1 MEDKYLSK
9 EELIDELIKL
19 RKRNDKLELYVKEN
33 RDNLIEIE
41 DVLLNTKLLQDISLE
56 IIYED
61 NINEIYKRLIDVARK
76 IMHSDYASMQM
87 LYDDQ
92 KNNPKLQLLATHGF
106 SQEAIEFW
114 EWVEVE
120 SGASTCS
127 ESLRTGKR
135 IIVTNV
141 ETCDF
146 MQGTEDREVY
156 LRTGIYAVQTTPL
169 YSRSGKMLGMIS
181 THWGKPYHPSE
192 RELRFL
198 DVLARQAADII
209 EQKKAKEK
217 LRESEEKYRN
227 LFEYM
232 NEGFLLAEIIVDDS
246 EKPIDYLFL
255 DANDAFDNITGLKR
269 EEIIGKTKNEVVE
282 GLDNLTEILGEVALT
297 GKPTSIEILS
307 EKLDCYFLI
316 DIFSPKHR
324 QVACLIQDVTER
336 RKLEKKVIYHKE
348 LFESVVEN
356 MHDALIIYNNEGKS
370 EFINAEGRKLYKVLK
385 KEEEIDKN
393 YNNLENDILL
403 KEKQLKDLIFN
414 GEKIRNERASIKLVD
429 RIKHIEVNATP
440 IFNDENSLKFSVVS
454 YRDITE
460 SIENQIEIKINQEK
474 ILKAEKEKRESI
486 EAAMRVKD
494 EFLYLITHEFKTPIT
509 VISSVLQT
517 IESLFKNNI
526 PEKLEKYLNMIKVNT
541 NRQLRLV
548 NNLLDITRLNS
559 GNIRVDKS
567 NVDIVYISKSIVNSV
582 EIYAKQKK
590 INLNFTSIFE
600 NKKIYL
606 DEEKFER
613 IMLNLLSNSLKFTPS
628 GKNINISI
636 EEKKIENKKFISISI
651 EDEGIGIPDE
661 KQKLIFE
668 RFGQA
673 DTSLSRQA
681 EGTGLGLYLV
691 NILVNILEGKIELE
705 SKSGKG
711 SKFTVLLPT
720 VISLSKKEENYS
732 GADNQ
737 LMSSDERIIQA
748 TSIEFSDI
756 YFD

>member
-1 MEDKYLSK
+1 MEDKYRSK
-9 EELIDELIKL
+9 EELVDELIKL
-19 RKRNDKLELYVKEN
+19 RKRNDQLELYVKEN
-33 RDNLIEIE
+33 RDNLKEIE
-41 DVLLNTKLLQDISLE
+41 DVLLNTKFLQDISLE

-87 LYDDQ
+87 LYDDK

-120 SGASTCS
+120 SGASTCG

-135 IIVTNV
+135 IIATNV

-156 LRTGIYAVQTTPL
+156 LKTGIHAVQTTPL

-181 THWGKPYHPSE
+181 THWSKPYHPSE

-209 EQKKAKEK
+209 EQKMAKEK
-217 LRESEEKYRN
+217 LRESEEKYRT

-232 NEGFLLAEIIVDDS
+232 NEGFLLAEIILDDS

-255 DANDAFDNITGLKR
+255 DANDAFDNVTGLKH
-269 EEIIGKTKNEVVE
+269 EEIIGKRKSEILE
-282 GLDNLTEILGEVALT
+282 SLDDLTEILGEVALT
-297 GKPTSIEILS
+297 GKPTSIEILY
-307 EKLDCYFLI
+307 EKLDSYFLI
-316 DIFSPKHR
+316 DVFSPKYG
-324 QVACLIQDVTER
+324 QFACLIQDITER

-356 MHDALIIYNNEGKS
+356 MHDALIIYDNEGKS

-385 KEEEIDKN
+385 KQEDSDKN

-403 KEKQLKDLIFN
+403 KENKLKDLIFN
-414 GEKIRNERASIKLVD
+414 GEKIRNERASIILAD
-429 RIKHIEVNATP
+429 EIKYIEVNATP
-440 IFNDENSLKFSVVS
+440 IFNDENNLKFSVVS

-460 SIENQIEIKINQEK
+460 SIENQIERKNNQEK

-517 IESLFKNNI
+517 IESLFKEYI
-526 PEKLEKYLNMIKVNT
+526 PEKIEKYLNMIKLNT

-600 NKKIYL
+600 NKEIYL

-628 GKNINISI
+628 GKDINISI
-636 EEKKIENKKFISISI
+636 EEKKLENKKFISISI

-691 NILVNILEGKIELE
+691 NILVNILDGKIEL
-705 SKSGKG
+705 KSEPGKG
-711 SKFTVLLPT
+711 SKFTILLPIIT
-720 VISLSKKEENYS
+720 SLSKKEENYS
-732 GADNQ
+732 GVDNQ
-737 LMSSDERIIQA
+737 LMSSDERIIHA

-756 YFD
+756 YSD